1 MQAVQFFAVCFFA
14 SGIVAF
20 RGGLF
25 CRGVG
30 VLSGQ
35 DVIAGVFC
43 GGGLRKCKPFVF
55 LRCFFL
61 QAVLVPC
68 VAVFFVVGEGGFQA
82 LWSWLGFFVGA
93 VCVSASR
100 AVFCGVFF
108 CKKYCGLSF
117 GKKKFF
123 CGGRGS
129 LYVLLCVCFV
139 GGIMQ

>member
-1 MQAVQFFAVCFFA
+1 MQSVYFFAVFFFA
-14 SGIVAF
+14 SGIGSV
-20 RGGLF
+20 RGGFF

-35 DVIAGVFC
+35 DVMAGVFC
-43 GGGLRKCKPFVF
+43 GGGLRKCNPFIF
-55 LRCFFL
+55 LRYFFL

-68 VAVFFVVGEGGFQA
+68 VAVFFVVGEGGFQT
-82 LWSWLGFFVGA
+82 LLSWMFFLFGA
-93 VCVSASR
+93 VCVSESR

-129 LYVLLCVCFV
+129 VFFHVFL
-139 GGIMQ
+139 IKR